1 MDEKEL
7 KVQSSKINR
16 VVKINTS
23 NSLEREKDRTEKKGR
38 KRKIIFNDQF
48 SSK

>member
-1 MDEKEL
+1 MDEKGV

-23 NSLEREKDRTEKKGR
+23 NSLEREKDRTEEKGR
-38 KRKIIFNDQF
+38 KKGGLGR
-48 SSK
+48 